1 MSLRPNPQALE
12 WAVERSGVSRESI
25 ISTWPKFEQWVDGS
39 WSPTIKQIR
48 DFADRVHISVPA
60 LFSDSLPDL
69 GLQIADFRTT
79 DDHKMAAPSPE
90 LYDTVGTM
98 MARQEWM
105 RGYFISESY
114 GQVGYIGS
122 FSGKPLNEGT
132 IVELVEALHELL
144 GLNDDWAARERTVAS
159 ALKTLKDSIE
169 RCGIS
174 VAINGVVNDNTSRAL
189 KVEEFR
195 GFTLADSYAPLIFIN
210 GKDKKTA
217 QMFTLIHELCH
228 LAFSETGVSN
238 PLDDDCVNS
247 DQERFCNRVAAD
259 FLVPTAS
266 LLCEW
271 DDDTRDAYARIE
283 SIAKRHKVN
292 FVVVARKA
300 HDEGILGDT
309 EFFSC
314 YRRYQDSVPSE
325 VAQNGGGGDYF
336 RNKQYKLGNVF
347 ADAIWT
353 AVNSDYIS
361 YRDAYALSGMKGKS
375 FVKYF
380 SEMV

>member
-144 GLNDDWAARERTVAS
+144 DLNDDWAARERTVAS

-195 GFTLADSYAPLIFIN
+195 GFTLADS
-210 GKDKKTA
+210 
-217 QMFTLIHELCH
+217 
-228 LAFSETGVSN
+228 SWSWSN
-238 PLDDDCVNS
+238 IRSGCCKGF
-247 DQERFCNRVAAD
+247 RRG
-259 FLVPTAS
+259 
-266 LLCEW
+266 
-271 DDDTRDAYARIE
+271 RI
-283 SIAKRHKVN
+283 S
-292 FVVVARKA
+292 
-300 HDEGILGDT
+300 
-309 EFFSC
+309 
-314 YRRYQDSVPSE
+314 
-325 VAQNGGGGDYF
+325 
-336 RNKQYKLGNVF
+336 
-347 ADAIWT
+347 
-353 AVNSDYIS
+353 
-361 YRDAYALSGMKGKS
+361 
-375 FVKYF
+375 
-380 SEMV
+380 

>member
-12 WAVERSGVSRESI
+12 WAVQRSGVSRESI
-25 ISTWPKFEQWVDGS
+25 IKQWPKFEQWLDGS

-48 DFADRVHISVPA
+48 DFADKVHISVPA

-79 DDHKMAAPSPE
+79 DDQGMSAPSPE

-105 RGYFISESY
+105 RGYFLFENY
-114 GQVGYIGS
+114 APVAYIGS
-122 FSGKPLNEGT
+122 FSGKPLNNAT
-132 IVELVEALHELL
+132 IAELVETLHQLL
-144 GLNDDWAARERTVAS
+144 GLDDDWAAREKTVAA
-159 ALKTLKDSIE
+159 ALKTLKDAIE

-174 VAINGVVNDNTSRAL
+174 VVINGVVNDNTSRAL
-189 KVEEFR
+189 RVEEFR
-195 GFTLADSYAPLIFIN
+195 GFTLSDSHAPLIFIN
-210 GKDKKTA
+210 GKDTKTA

-238 PLDDDCVNS
+238 PLDDDSVNS
-247 DQERFCNRVAAD
+247 APERFCNRVAAD
-259 FLVPTAS
+259 FLVPTES
-266 LLCEW
+266 LYREW
-271 DDDTRDAYARIE
+271 DDGAPGGYAKIE
-283 SIAKRHKVN
+283 AIARRHKVN

-300 HDEGILGDT
+300 HDEGILRDD
-309 EFFSC
+309 EFFGH
-314 YRRYQDSVPSE
+314 YREYQDSVPAE
-325 VAQNGGGGDYF
+325 TAHGGGGDYF

-347 ADAIWT
+347 ADAIWA

-361 YRDAYALSGMKGKS
+361 FRDAYALSGMKGKS
-375 FVKYF
+375 FVKFF
-380 SEMV
+380 SGAA